1 VAEIPTTLAC
11 RGTFEAHLTV
21 DAESLE
27 RRDAFAALCREL
39 GVKCVAIEL
48 ARGAH
53 RSQPMTSSRHTGELA
68 TIATEIGAL
77 HERLVAAGF
86 TVSRVKLEADVTN
99 DGIPVERGG
108 PPGTYFEFH
117 AKLRFAPVYDF
128 EALRALCVAAGAHL
142 SNNDFE
148 RGARFVTLR
157 VYEAGRD
164 HAQALFAR
172 LVDTLV
178 GAGHLIASTKA
189 EFTLYDSRAELDAGW
204 LP

>member
-1 VAEIPTTLAC
+1 MPC
-11 RGTFEAHLTV
+11 SGTFEAHLTV
-21 DAESLE
+21 DAESVE

-39 GVKCVAIEL
+39 GVKCVLIQL

-53 RSQPMTSSRHTGELA
+53 RSQPMTSSHHAGDLA
-68 TIATEIGAL
+68 TIATEIDRL

-99 DGIPVERGG
+99 DGIPVERAG

-117 AKLRFAPVYDF
+117 AKLRFRPVYDF
-128 EALRALCVAAGAHL
+128 ERLRALCVGAGAHL
-142 SNNDFE
+142 SRNNIEHD
-148 RGARFVTLR
+148 GRFVTLR

-164 HAQALFAR
+164 RAQAQFAQ

-178 GAGHLIASTKA
+178 GAGHAIASTKA
-189 EFTLYDSRAELDAGW
+189 EFTLYDSRVELDAGW